1 MKKLTELEKELLS
14 RILHGKDLRSELL
27 MDAYNII
34 MIYSIQSEKVDILE
48 VYLKE
53 WFDLAKWEDLETIK
67 PKLDKLIE
75 NLEKEL

>member
-1 MKKLTELEKELLS
+1 MS

-27 MDAYNII
+27 MAAYNII

-48 VYLKE
+48 VYLEE
-53 WFDLAKWEDLETIK
+53 WFNLAKWEDLETIK
-67 PKLDKLIE
+67 SKLDKLIE

>member
-1 MKKLTELEKELLS
+1 MKKLTELEKDLLS

-53 WFDLAKWEDLETIK
+53 WFNLAKWEDLETIK
-67 PKLDKLIE
+67 SKLDKLIE

>member
-1 MKKLTELEKELLS
+1 MKKLTELEKDLLS

-48 VYLKE
+48 VYLKK

-67 PKLDKLIE
+67 SKLDKLIE